1 MDPIERIIGKLQ
13 AHHEDTRKRL
23 SEIEKKIDDL
33 MAFRWRWA
41 GTFSIFAIF
50 GSAVCELLIA
60 KVWRV

>member
-23 SEIEKKIDDL
+23 GEIEKKIDDL

-41 GTFSIFAIF
+41 GAFSLIALLSSTI
-50 GSAVCELLIA
+50 CEIVMA
-60 KVWRV
+60 KVWRG